1 MALNYV
7 IRQEKESNKPRV
19 GFFFFFAVA
28 DIICVVKQLC
38 READDEIVCLF

>member
-7 IRQEKESNKPRV
+7 IKQEKESNKPS
-19 GFFFFFAVA
+19 GFSFFFAVA

>member
-7 IRQEKESNKPRV
+7 IKQEKESNKPSGR
-19 GFFFFFAVA
+19 GGFAVA

-38 READDEIVCLF
+38 READDEIV